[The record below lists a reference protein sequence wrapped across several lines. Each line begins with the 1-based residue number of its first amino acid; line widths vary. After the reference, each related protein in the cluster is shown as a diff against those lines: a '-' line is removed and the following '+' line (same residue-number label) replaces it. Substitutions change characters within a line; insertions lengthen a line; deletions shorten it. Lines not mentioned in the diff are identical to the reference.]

1 MMPDSPRPGV
11 PPLPPLLYEALVR
24 RELAADLGSAGD
36 VTTDAIV
43 PPARRA
49 AAQITARRAGRVC
62 GLRCAL
68 FAFELLGPVSHAVE
82 HDDGADVP
90 AGTVLA
96 MVEGPARA
104 LLSAERTALNVLAH
118 LSGVATAAR
127 DMVDL
132 AARAGPA
139 RVVCTRKTT
148 PGLRTLEKYA
158 VRVGGASNHRFG
170 LSDAVLVK
178 DNHRL
183 IAGGVAPAVARAR
196 AAAGHLVRVEVEVDT
211 LEQLDEAL
219 DAGADA
225 VLLDNF
231 SIADLRQAAAT
242 ARGRATTEAS
252 GGITPETVAAVA
264 ATGVDFISV
273 GWITHSAPA
282 LDVGLDF
289 VEVDPGPVAGGG
301 DGGKERLR
309 TGRQGRDR
317 AWAGLQK
324 RSRQHLTHELIE
336 RVHGVRRVLLE
347 ARRLWKN
354 DRPAMVRFLNRP
366 HLLLG
371 GRTPLEVARESTAG
385 ADLVVRIIGEARAGV
400 AV

>member
-11 PPLPPLLYEALVR
+11 PPLVPLQYEALVR

-43 PPARRA
+43 PPDRRA

-68 FAFELLGPVSHAVE
+68 FAFDLLGPVSHAVE
-82 HDDGADVP
+82 HDDGADVS
-90 AGTVLA
+90 AGAVLA
-96 MVEGPARA
+96 TVEGPARA
-104 LLSAERTALNVLAH
+104 LLSAERTALNLLAH

-127 DMVDL
+127 DMGDL
-132 AARAGPA
+132 AARAGSA

-148 PGLRTLEKYA
+148 PGLRALEKYA

-183 IAGGVAPAVARAR
+183 LAGGVAPAVARAR
-196 AAAGHLVRVEVEVDT
+196 AAAGHLVRVEVEVDS

-264 ATGVDFISV
+264 ATGVDLISV

-289 VEVDPGPVAGGG
+289 VEVDPGHCIDRCAVPPEEHLVHRPNSRPELEPRSIPSPGLGRRRG
-301 DGGKERLR
+301 D
-309 TGRQGRDR
+309 
-317 AWAGLQK
+317 
-324 RSRQHLTHELIE
+324 
-336 RVHGVRRVLLE
+336 RR
-347 ARRLWKN
+347 
-354 DRPAMVRFLNRP
+354 
-366 HLLLG
+366 
-371 GRTPLEVARESTAG
+371 
-385 ADLVVRIIGEARAGV
+385 
-400 AV
+400 